1 MVRLGF
7 IGLGKMGSALAI
19 RAVQSGYN
27 VIGYNRT
34 RSKLEELKD
43 RIDVAPH
50 INDVCEGSDIILV
63 SVTDDAAD
71 EDVTLGNHGISDY
84 IKPNKLI
91 IDLSTISPMES
102 RYINEK
108 LKRKGVHRIE
118 VPVIGGPSKAMRGEL
133 IALVGGERER
143 YEEQMDLIRTFAHRT
158 FYIGDIG
165 SAQTIKLA
173 FNLLVAGYAEILGES
188 LAMVK
193 KGDID
198 PRLFINVLNVST
210 YKTEFS
216 ETKGVKMVAENYEPT
231 FYLKHMKKDLG
242 LLNKVANEYNI
253 YMPIMSA
260 LWTAYTGAV
269 NQDLGDEDFSA
280 IFQYLQK
287 VNNIK
292 K

>member
-1 MVRLGF
+1 MVKLGF

-34 RSKLEELKD
+34 RAKLEGLRD
-43 RIDVAPH
+43 RMDIAPS
-50 INDVCEGSDIILV
+50 ISDVCEASDTMIV

-84 IKPNKLI
+84 VKPNKTIL
-91 IDLSTISPMES
+91 DFSTISPMES
-102 RYINEK
+102 KYINEK

-118 VPVIGGPSKAMRGEL
+118 VPVVGGPSKALRGEL
-133 IALVGGERER
+133 IALVGGEREK
-143 YEEQMDLIRTFAHRT
+143 YEDLMDLIRAFAHRT

-165 SAQTIKLA
+165 SAQTVKLA
-173 FNLLVAGYAEILGES
+173 FNLLVAGYAEILGEG
-188 LAMVK
+188 LTLVK
-193 KGDID
+193 KDGID
-198 PRLFINVLNVST
+198 PRLLINVLNVST

-216 ETKGVKMVAENYEPT
+216 ETKGVKMVAENYDPT

-242 LLNKVANEYNI
+242 LLTKVANEYEI
-253 YMPIMSA
+253 YMPVMSA

-269 NQDLGDEDFSA
+269 DQELGDEDFSA
-280 IFQYLQK
+280 IFEYLKK
-287 VNNIK
+287 VNNVK

>member
-1 MVRLGF
+1 
-7 IGLGKMGSALAI
+7 
-19 RAVQSGYN
+19 
-27 VIGYNRT
+27 
-34 RSKLEELKD
+34 
-43 RIDVAPH
+43 
-50 INDVCEGSDIILV
+50 
-63 SVTDDAAD
+63 VTDDAAD

-84 IKPNKLI
+84 IKPNRLI

-118 VPVIGGPSKAMRGEL
+118 VPLIGDPSKAIRGEL
-133 IALVGGERER
+133 IALVGGEREK
-143 YEEQMDLIRTFAHRT
+143 YEENMDLIRTFAHRT

-165 SAQTIKLA
+165 SAQIIKLA
-173 FNLLVAGYAEILGES
+173 FNLLVAGYAEILAES
-188 LAMVK
+188 LTMVK
-193 KGDID
+193 KGNID

-216 ETKGVKMVAENYEPT
+216 ETKGVKMLAENYEPT

-242 LLNKVANEYNI
+242 LLHKVANEYNI
-253 YMPIMSA
+253 HMPIMSA
-260 LWTAYTGAV
+260 LWAAYTGAV
-269 NQDLGDEDFSA
+269 NQDLGNEDFSA

>member
-1 MVRLGF
+1 MVKLGF

-34 RSKLEELKD
+34 RAKLEGLRD
-43 RIDVAPH
+43 RIDIAPS
-50 INDVCEGSDIILV
+50 ISDVCEGSDIIMV
-63 SVTDDAAD
+63 SVTDDSAD

-84 IKPNKLI
+84 IKPNRTI
-91 IDLSTISPMES
+91 MDFSTISPMES

-118 VPVIGGPSKAMRGEL
+118 VPVVGGPSKAIRGEL
-133 IALVGGERER
+133 IALVGGEREK
-143 YEEQMDLIRTFAHRT
+143 YEDLMDLIRTFAHRT

-165 SAQTIKLA
+165 DAQTVKLA
-173 FNLLVAGYAEILGES
+173 INLLVAGYAEM
-188 LAMVK
+188 LAEGLTLVK
-193 KGDID
+193 KQGID
-198 PRLFINVLNVST
+198 PRLLLNVLNVST

-242 LLNKVANEYNI
+242 LLTKVANDEDV
-253 YMPIMSA
+253 YMPVM
-260 LWTAYTGAV
+260 
-269 NQDLGDEDFSA
+269 
-280 IFQYLQK
+280 
-287 VNNIK
+287 
-292 K
+292 